1 VVLKPVKRLPKEEE
15 TKEEISLKPVKKE
28 KPEEKAEEVRLKPVK
43 RIEKPEEEKPEEV
56 VLKPVKRLPKEEETK
71 EEISLKPVKK
81 EKPEE
86 KPEEVRLKPVKRI
99 EESEEE
105 KPEEVVL
112 KPVKRLPKEE
122 ETKEEISLKPVRKEK
137 PEEKPEEVRL
147 KPVKRIKKPE
157 EEKSEEVVLK
167 PIKRLPKKE
176 EIKEQTDLKPM
187 EKKEYAEIISKPELV
202 SKIVD
207 EFVEDKPTE
216 LTAAPWRRT
225 KRAKKVVDFR
235 EEVTV
240 VPIDQEE
247 SVTEVCEQKETI
259 ITTLDIQEQVEKEI
273 EPVQLHKEEK
283 VIQDD
288 IITSEVSWRKKKQ
301 EPLEEMKVEIS
312 ETTQPE
318 EHILI
323 PIKDEKLSE
332 IIEKDTIELKSI
344 PKKKKEE
351 KLEEIKLKPISK
363 EKIMEKKPKEEI
375 IELKSIKLKEQT
387 AKVEEKDE
395 TIIETVKTIRKK
407 EKLPEEIVPI
417 KEKSEIII
425 ETKEIK
431 EMVEDV
437 ELQVKKDI
445 TQIEDRKRKR
455 KQRTQVDISII
466 DKDKTIAPRFIQKL
480 QPVIVELEKP
490 AKFTCTV
497 IGNPIPE
504 ISWYKNEQE
513 LHASEKYTMTIF
525 ETTATLEITKVKEE
539 DVAMYS
545 CRASNPAGVAT
556 STVNLVIFGSSI
568 IGCQI
573 FLILI
578 LTKI

>member
-15 TKEEISLKPVKKE
+15 TKEEI
-28 KPEEKAEEVRLKPVK
+28 
-43 RIEKPEEEKPEEV
+43 
-56 VLKPVKRLPKEEETK
+56 T
-71 EEISLKPVKK
+71 LKPVKK

-86 KPEEVRLKPVKRI
+86 KPEEVRLKPVKHI
-99 EESEEE
+99 K
-105 KPEEVVL
+105 KPEEAKPEEIVL

-122 ETKEEISLKPVRKEK
+122 EMKELKDLKPV
-137 PEEKPEEVRL
+137 
-147 KPVKRIKKPE
+147 
-157 EEKSEEVVLK
+157 
-167 PIKRLPKKE
+167 
-176 EIKEQTDLKPM
+176 

-202 SKIVD
+202 SQMVD
-207 EFVEDKPTE
+207 KFVEDKPTE
-216 LTAAPWRRT
+216 LTIAPWRRT

-247 SVTEVCEQKETI
+247 SVAEVCEQKETI
-259 ITTLDIQEQVEKEI
+259 ITTLDVQEQVKKEI
-273 EPVQLHKEEK
+273 ESVQLEKEEK

-288 IITSEVSWRKKKQ
+288 IIRSEVSWRKKKQ
-301 EPLEEMKVEIS
+301 KPLEEMKIEIS
-312 ETTQPE
+312 QPE
-318 EHILI
+318 EHIPI

-332 IIEKDTIELKSI
+332 VIEKDIIELKSI
-344 PKKKKEE
+344 TKKKMEE
-351 KLEEIKLKPISK
+351 EQKPDEIKLKPISK
-363 EKIMEKKPKEEI
+363 EKIMEEKPKQEI
-375 IELKSIKLKEQT
+375 IELKPVKLKEQT

-407 EKLPEEIVPI
+407 EKLLEEIVPV
-417 KEKSEIII
+417 KEKSEIQ
-425 ETKEIK
+425 TKEIK
-431 EMVEDV
+431 ETVEDV
-437 ELQVKKDI
+437 ELQIKKDI

-455 KQRTQVDISII
+455 KQRTQVDISIV

-480 QPVIVELEKP
+480 QPVIAEFEKSTR
-490 AKFTCTV
+490 FTCTV

-568 IGCQI
+568 IGCEI

-578 LTKI
+578 LTKISKT